1 MMIFQ
6 NNSKSDETNSNLL
19 YFWTK
24 WPNLGINHG
33 HAMHLMNQ
41 MWNILKTTFWDQ
53 IWHNLGACR
62 PNKNGQHDSLFT
74 SMGYIFS
81 KLQKLHFGPFWA
93 LSPKLGQTRFFSFKN
108 WAVTFEPLW
117 TSTSCKR
124 LDICNVTCIWSNCRI
139 HPELFWR

>member
-1 MMIFQ
+1 MPCMHKNGITGTKLLLCQEHFKV
-6 NNSKSDETNSNLL
+6 SFKSDE
-19 YFWTK
+19 
-24 WPNLGINHG
+24 PNVKH
-33 HAMHLMNQ
+33 
-41 MWNILKTTFWDQ
+41 LKTTFWDQ

-62 PNKNGQHDSLFT
+62 PNKNGQHVRFSHQWA
-74 SMGYIFS
+74 IFFQNS
-81 KLQKLHFGPFWA
+81 KNFIFGPFWA

-139 HPELFWR
+139 HPVLFWR